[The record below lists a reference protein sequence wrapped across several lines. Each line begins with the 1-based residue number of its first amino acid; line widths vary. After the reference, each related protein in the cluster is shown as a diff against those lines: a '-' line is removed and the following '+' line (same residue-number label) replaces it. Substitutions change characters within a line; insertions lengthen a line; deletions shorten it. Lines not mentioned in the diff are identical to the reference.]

1 MMGMVAT
8 KTGRMVVTMEKEMA
22 KVVLAPA
29 MAKAVAVV
37 DRMAL
42 VAEAVVYGP
51 VDAGALSTYEPSEVD
66 ERPRYVMRNP
76 GARDE
81 YERVG
86 NRELRAKD
94 LPKTKEGMTQK
105 KPASHK
111 PQKPPKAKVMKSAIK
126 SAMKSN
132 AKVK

>member
-1 MMGMVAT
+1 
-8 KTGRMVVTMEKEMA
+8 
-22 KVVLAPA
+22 
-29 MAKAVAVV
+29 
-37 DRMAL
+37 
-42 VAEAVVYGP
+42 
-51 VDAGALSTYEPSEVD
+51 
-66 ERPRYVMRNP
+66 MRNP

-111 PQKPPKAKVMKSAIK
+111 PQKPPKANKVKKSASGK

-132 AKVK
+132 AKAK

>member
-1 MMGMVAT
+1 MGF
-8 KTGRMVVTMEKEMA
+8 EK
-22 KVVLAPA
+22 
-29 MAKAVAVV
+29 
-37 DRMAL
+37 L
-42 VAEAVVYGP
+42 VAEVNGGDEDWPHDRDGKGDGKGGPGRHGKGGGGP
-51 VDAGALSTYEPSEVD
+51 VDSDDGAFSTYEPSEVD

-111 PQKPPKAKVMKSAIK
+111 PQKPPKANKVKKSASGK

-132 AKVK
+132 AKAK

>member
-86 NRELRAKD
+86 NSELRAKD
-94 LPKTKEGMTQK
+94 LPKKEEMTYK
-105 KPASHK
+105 KPARHK

-132 AKVK
+132 AKAK